1 MRGVALVL
9 AVSAGVAAW
18 LLWRPR
24 PVEHPERFAPLFAVV
39 DLDGSGVVEP
49 DEAEQLLDPQVSFE
63 ELDLDG
69 DGVLGPGEVEASV
82 QVLDPAWYVRGP
94 E

>member
-1 MRGVALVL
+1 MRAVGLVL
-9 AVSAGVAAW
+9 ALSAAVAAW
-18 LLWRPR
+18 FVWRPR

-49 DEAEQLLDPQVSFE
+49 EEAELLTDPSVPFDD
-63 ELDLDG
+63 LDLDG
-69 DGVLGPGEVEASV
+69 DGVLSPGEVEASV
-82 QVLDPAWYVRGP
+82 WVLDPAWYVEGP